1 MLMMQLQYKE
11 YCMLLTAGEAQQ
23 PLFSGDPMANRQQ
36 LDNLQRAIFGR
47 DSGGQAGDMVRLLA
61 ASGAAPGMSPQA
73 QAGGPNISSVQALLL
88 NSQLAQTQAQ
98 QRRVQQQQQPNS
110 AIGQLGNIPT
120 GMGSGGIGQMQLPPQ
135 LMQQQQQQ
143 LQQQQMLMQRFAVPP
158 PPFPQQQQQQQLG
171 NIRGQLADCCYDL

>member
-1 MLMMQLQYKE
+1 
-11 YCMLLTAGEAQQ
+11 
-23 PLFSGDPMANRQQ
+23 MANRQQ

-47 DSGGQAGDMVRLLA
+47 DSGGQAGDVVRLLA
-61 ASGAAPGMSPQA
+61 ASGAAPGMPPQA

-110 AIGQLGNIPT
+110 AIGQLGNMPT
-120 GMGSGGIGQMQLPPQ
+120 GLGSGGIGQMQLPPQ

-143 LQQQQMLMQRFAVPP
+143 LQQQQQQQQLQQQQQQMLMQRFAVPP
-158 PPFPQQQQQQQLG
+158 PPFPQQQQQQQHG